1 MPNEGQ
7 IEAWNGSMGEK
18 WAERQDRMD
27 ALLAPL
33 SQVALERANVADG
46 EIVLDIGCG
55 CGATSIAMA
64 AKSRSVTGYDIS
76 SPMLAAARERALGV
90 DNVSFV
96 EADASRVSLEPV
108 GDLLFSRFGVMF
120 FDDPVAAF
128 ANLRSGLRPGG
139 RVCLLVWRSLMENE
153 WMARPLGALMAFI
166 ESPAEPPNPRAPGPF
181 AFADKDYVGELL
193 AKAGFADIGFEEIDG
208 KLELGSSAADA
219 VREFGEMGPLASL
232 LEQANERDKAVA
244 AVQDVMAAHVGDD
257 GAVRMGA
264 ACWIVSASVA

>member
-1 MPNEGQ
+1 MANEEQ

-27 ALLAPL
+27 ALLEPL
-33 SQVALERANVADG
+33 SRLALEHANVGAG
-46 EIVLDIGCG
+46 EVVLDIGCG

-64 AKSRSVTGYDIS
+64 AKGRSVTGYDIS
-76 SPMLAAARERALGV
+76 APMFAAARERARGV

-96 EADASRVSLEPV
+96 EADASRVALEPV
-108 GDLLFSRFGVMF
+108 GDVLFSRFGVMF

-128 ANLRSGLRPGG
+128 TNLRSGLKPGG

-153 WMARPLGALMAFI
+153 WMAQPLGAIMAFI
-166 ESPAEPPNPRAPGPF
+166 ESRGAPNPRAPGPF
-181 AFADKDYVGELL
+181 AFADKDYVAELL
-193 AKAGFADIGFEEIDG
+193 AKAGFVDIGFEEIDG

-219 VREFGEMGPLASL
+219 VREFSEMGPLASL

-244 AVQDVMAAHVGDD
+244 AVQEVMAAHVDDD